1 MTALW
6 AKRTIWAG
14 AVKST
19 GPRENK
25 KEKKELE
32 SWAGEGNGPNRLGL
46 ARKIANTFEIL
57 LLLIW
62 IWNQSF
68 NSSKNIFSNSN
79 KFKPSLKIEIWDLW
93 TEMILKFNSKF

>member
-1 MTALW
+1 MTAPW

-32 SWAGEGNGPNRLGL
+32 SWLEREMGQIDLGWLGRLQ
-46 ARKIANTFEIL
+46 IL
-57 LLLIW
+57 LKYFC
-62 IWNQSF
+62 S
-68 NSSKNIFSNSN
+68 
-79 KFKPSLKIEIWDLW
+79 
-93 TEMILKFNSKF
+93 